1 MIEFIE
7 IINNNLINNY
17 YLFIILSLLVSLAID
32 VIYGELPTK
41 IHPVVILGSIIDF
54 FKKRFINI
62 NNKLSGFLVV
72 VLSSIVSSVILYV
85 IYNIASVNVIFLFIV
100 FSILLS
106 ATFSVKM
113 LLQTAID
120 VKNDLN
126 ESIDKARRSVSYLV
140 SRNTDEL
147 TESFIVS
154 AVIESM
160 TENITDSYVAPVFY
174 YMIFAVIILYNQFNY
189 SLYFLLLIPMLYR
202 LSNTMDAMLG
212 YKTDELIN
220 IGFFPAKID
229 DVLNYIPAR
238 IAGMFVVISAYL
250 LNLDGKNSFKIMMRD
265 ARVCPSPNSGYTM
278 ASTAGAL
285 NIQLNKKD
293 TYILGDNNKDITK
306 DDISKAVNLSK
317 LSIILFTVTVII
329 LFTIIHV
336 ILWKLQLFQFQIK
349 GKT

>member
-238 IAGMFVVISAYL
+238 ISGMFVVISAYL